1 MTQTDAAQTHSFQT
15 EVKQLLQLM
24 IHSLYSNKEVFLREL
39 ISNGSDACDRLRF
52 AALTD
57 SSLMEDDAILGL
69 RVSVNKDENTVTI
82 TDNGIGMTADEV
94 IENIGTIAR
103 SGTRQFLDA
112 LSGDA
117 ANDANLIGQF
127 GVGFYSAFLV
137 AEKVELTTRHA
148 SQPADGG
155 VR

>member
-1 MTQTDAAQTHSFQT
+1 MMQFGFHPQQFVPLTFKHPGYGNTGPT
-15 EVKQLLQLM
+15 
-24 IHSLYSNKEVFLREL
+24 
-39 ISNGSDACDRLRF
+39 SDH
-52 AALTD
+52 
-57 SSLMEDDAILGL
+57 LGDL
-69 RVSVNKDENTVTI
+69 F
-82 TDNGIGMTADEV
+82 IGH
-94 IENIGTIAR
+94 R

-148 SQPADGG
+148 SQPADNG
-155 VR
+155 VRWVSDGEGEYTIESVNREESTFLASDWPMT